1 MEHGTAVHSR
11 SSASSTPASITSSKN
26 YVDNAE
32 NRRLGRVGEPL
43 GSMPHSRSSAKTPTT
58 GVYVDNAP
66 NRAAGRVGLPY
77 GSGASAP
84 SIKTGSVTQ
93 AKVERK
99 YVDNAY
105 NRRLNRVGLP
115 FGSAVQSSS
124 KSASA
129 STRAPAT
136 VPQTKEKRKYV
147 DNAINRRLNRVGM
160 PLGSM
165 PVSSK
170 KVIQIDETKL
180 RELISELLAGACGEN
195 ATQRQDGGDCEPQCF
210 NASDMQEAYERI
222 QQQKLEAEERYDD
235 EAVSRYERMEGIVNR
250 CDASRKNEYT
260 KRFVPEWMKSGDV
273 IDFNDLELGDK
284 LGGGG
289 FGDVHVG
296 IWKSEV
302 KVCVKKLR
310 VKRVSQK
317 KKMEFQQ
324 EVKILSSLNHPA
336 IISFFGACVETP
348 YLALVMEF
356 MGKGSLN
363 DVLHIELYQFEDPS
377 KFSLINDMIQAVQYI
392 HSLEPHVTHRDIK
405 SMNVLLCDDMKH
417 CKLADFGLAIKDEIL
432 SNSSVAD
439 HSAVGTVKYS
449 PKEVL
454 EGQRLTSEEY
464 KAVDIYSL
472 AITVI
477 ELMTQKEPFDGL
489 NHNQIR
495 KAVIDGDVRD
505 LDLID
510 QPDLKRLLTECVS
523 IRPSERPSATQ
534 FLQQFNFF
542 LTGF

>member
-1 MEHGTAVHSR
+1 M
-11 SSASSTPASITSSKN
+11 N
-26 YVDNAE
+26 NAE
-32 NRRLGRVGEPL
+32 NRRLGRVGEAL
-43 GSMPHSRSSAKTPTT
+43 GSMPHSRSSTKTPATS
-58 GVYVDNAP
+58 VYVDNAP

-77 GSGASAP
+77 GSGASAS

-93 AKVERK
+93 AKAERK

-115 FGSAVQSSS
+115 LGSAVQSSS

-129 STRAPAT
+129 STQAPAAA
-136 VPQTKEKRKYV
+136 PQTKEKRKYV

-170 KVIQIDETKL
+170 KVIQVDETKL
-180 RELISELLAGACGEN
+180 RELISELLAGVCGEN
-195 ATQRQDGGDCEPQCF
+195 ATRRQDDGDYEPQCF
-210 NASDMQEAYERI
+210 NALGMQQAYEEI
-222 QQQKLEAEERYDD
+222 QQQKQEAEERYDD
-235 EAVSRYERMEGIVNR
+235 EAVSRCERIEGIVNR
-250 CDASRKNEYT
+250 YDASRKNEYT

-273 IDFNDLELGDK
+273 IDFNDLELGEK

-289 FGDVHVG
+289 FGDVHVA
-296 IWKSEV
+296 IWNGQV
-302 KVCVKKLR
+302 QVCVKKLR
-310 VKRVSQK
+310 VKRVVEK
-317 KKMEFQQ
+317 RKMEFQH

-348 YLALVMEF
+348 NLALVMEF
-356 MGKGSLN
+356 MRKGSLN
-363 DVLHIELYQFEDPS
+363 DVLHIERYQFPDLS
-377 KFSLINDMIQAVQYI
+377 KFSLIDDMMKAVQYI

-439 HSAVGTVKYS
+439 HSVVGTVRYS

-454 EGQRLTSEEY
+454 EGQRLTAEEY

-477 ELMTQKEPFDGL
+477 ELMTEKTPFDGL
-489 NHNQIR
+489 NHNQVR
-495 KAVIDGDVRD
+495 KAVVDGDIRD

-523 IRPSERPSATQ
+523 VRPSERPSATQ
-534 FLQQFNFF
+534 FLQQFNHFRPTF
-542 LTGF
+542 NYV